1 MCLIIVIFAY
11 FGTGNETIWYSMF
24 VIFGQVIANGRSK
37 GEDAYWK
44 INKTPVQLMEG
55 THVHKLS
62 REETLIRHVQ
72 KTEGIH
78 SNIWPCSFG
87 REYTHADPSYR
98 TNSNTTTRRHTLQ
111 HLALFLWSRLHT
123 RRSQLQNQLKHHH
136 RRHCWVHYIHPSGE
150 SCRGRLK
157 WIQHKKRHTLSLSIS
172 FTRLGY
178 RPLHKVEEHKP
189 KPQSWLSAS
198 SA

>member
-87 REYTHADPSYR
+87 RDYTHADPSYR
-98 TNSNTTTRRHTLQ
+98 TNSNTTTDATAEYIIYTHQVNHAEGGLNGFSIRSVTLYR
-111 HLALFLWSRLHT
+111 WVYPSPDWDIVPCIKWKNTNRSRNLDC
-123 RRSQLQNQLKHHH
+123 QH
-136 RRHCWVHYIHPSGE
+136 RRLNQFALI
-150 SCRGRLK
+150 
-157 WIQHKKRHTLSLSIS
+157 I
-172 FTRLGY
+172 
-178 RPLHKVEEHKP
+178 
-189 KPQSWLSAS
+189 
-198 SA
+198 